1 MNFFITVHIYYTSSS
16 IKPLRTLS
24 VSGVQHAVQGK
35 EVPLVK
41 GQHYKYGKPRHPTF
55 LQAHILFPNSLAS
68 KGG

>member
-1 MNFFITVHIYYTSSS
+1 MNFFTTTHTYYTSSS

-24 VSGVQHAVQGK
+24 VSVVQHAVQGK

-41 GQHYKYGKPRHPTF
+41 GQHYKYRKSRHHTF

-68 KGG
+68 KEG